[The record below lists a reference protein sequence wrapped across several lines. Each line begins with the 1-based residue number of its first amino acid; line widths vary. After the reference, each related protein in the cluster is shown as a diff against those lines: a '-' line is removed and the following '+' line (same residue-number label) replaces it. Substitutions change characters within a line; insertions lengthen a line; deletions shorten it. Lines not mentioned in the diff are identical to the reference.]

1 MTLHTEFEDLL
12 HAYQQ
17 PLTAYLCNLLSDE
30 EQGKEL
36 AQDTFLRAYR
46 ALARGQQVTCP
57 KAWLYRIAT
66 NVANDHFRRARLVK
80 WLPLHQVEQHP
91 ALCEGDSTDGV
102 ADQLIV
108 RDALTQL
115 SPDYR
120 VPLVLHLCENL
131 STAEIAEVMNLSQ
144 GAVKMRLSR
153 AREQFRRIIHN
164 GSGIATEDDL
174 R

>member
-1 MTLHTEFEDLL
+1 VTLHTEFEDLL
-12 HAYQQ
+12 HTYQQ

-66 NVANDHFRRARLVK
+66 NVANDHFRWARLLR
-80 WLPLHQVEQHP
+80 WLPLHEVEQHP
-91 ALCEGDSTDGV
+91 ALCVSDSTDGV

-108 RDALTQL
+108 RGPWRSCRPIIACRWCCICAKTSRRLR
-115 SPDYR
+115 SP
-120 VPLVLHLCENL
+120 
-131 STAEIAEVMNLSQ
+131 
-144 GAVKMRLSR
+144 K
-153 AREQFRRIIHN
+153 
-164 GSGIATEDDL
+164 
-174 R
+174 